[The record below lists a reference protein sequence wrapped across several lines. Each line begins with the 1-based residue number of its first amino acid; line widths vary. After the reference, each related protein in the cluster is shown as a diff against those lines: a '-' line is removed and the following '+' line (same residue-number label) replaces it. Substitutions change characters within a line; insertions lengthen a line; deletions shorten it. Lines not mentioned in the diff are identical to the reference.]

1 LDFSADLQPEDIG
14 LYNKKTIEK
23 INASIK
29 RKSVMVFP
37 NKMFGDMIDD
47 KPDLGFQ
54 KKRKPLVK
62 SEFEG
67 SFREWLEI

>member
-1 LDFSADLQPEDIG
+1 
-14 LYNKKTIEK
+14 
-23 INASIK
+23 
-29 RKSVMVFP
+29 MVFP

-62 SEFEG
+62 SEFEMEDRSG
-67 SFREWLEI
+67 SGWKFKKSLKEGQNG